1 MAGGRIARM
10 IVSIQFF
17 ALSMDETSRLIRFI
31 HTKGKNLAQTFE
43 SEVLELLPRL
53 RRFAIGLAGSASDG
67 DDLCQMTIERALAR
81 RDQWQEG
88 TRLDSWMYRI
98 MRNIFIDEKRAGSRR
113 SETFV
118 HEEAGAAVGSDGAQ
132 ESAVELSMVD
142 RAMKNLPDDQREAV
156 LLVMVEG
163 YSYKEAAEIVGCPVG
178 TLNSRLV
185 RGRDALMALLEDA

>member
-1 MAGGRIARM
+1 M
-10 IVSIQFF
+10 
-17 ALSMDETSRLIRFI
+17 
-31 HTKGKNLAQTFE
+31 LA
-43 SEVLELLPRL
+43 LLPRL
-53 RRFAIGLAGSASDG
+53 RRFAIGLAGHPADG

-98 MRNIFIDEKRAGSRR
+98 MRNIWIDENRARKRR

-118 HEEAGAAVGSDGAQ
+118 QEEAGLAVGSDGGQ
-132 ESAVELSMVD
+132 EAMVALGDVD
-142 RAMKNLPDDQREAV
+142 RAMAQLPYEQREAV

-163 YSYKEAAEIVGCPVG
+163 YSYKEAAEVVGCPVG

-185 RGRDALMALLEDA
+185 RGRDALMELLGDEA